1 MFDLVSKLIVGVLGV
16 IGFFV
21 VVIIPWL
28 IGIGQILDMIK
39 SKEQWYK

>member
-1 MFDLVSKLIVGVLGV
+1 MFDIVSRAIIGILGV
-16 IGFFV
+16 VGFFL

-28 IGIGQILDMIK
+28 IGMGQILDMIK